1 VPDPYTSAYK
11 TVAAILDKYLNEL
24 VGKNKPTHSEDDNLR
39 VVMMF
44 DESHYLLQD
53 VVMNKERKTT
63 GKDKGVKYSALLFR
77 LIRIWLSK
85 KQKGVRIV
93 GIFTGT
99 SGSLRNFHHLDPK
112 PSETTDSCGFRD
124 EYKFYPCGEQVFEEF
139 YSLTTLG
146 CLRFAK
152 GPHEDGSL
160 SRYVPNE
167 YLQAIPYGRP
177 LFVKMQAKDKLTAK
191 LLQTVCRRMLMVT
204 SSEWTLDD
212 DRTAWMSILGTR
224 FQIGQTSMDISSSL
238 VAGGYA
244 NWVDVSAENTATI
257 CFGPDPVCAYLA
269 RGLMDEDWSID
280 LPTWGESV
288 MTVQG
293 RQKKWWVQKAS
304 DLFGKGLVRPE
315 KGDFG
320 EVMVAMFL
328 ILCCDE
334 ERKML
339 NHKKDNSGEVFITK
353 YQTFSVQLDLVIA
366 RWANGGRRNA
376 SVSEILVAGEVL
388 EQEAQSVAFFSISA
402 IQVCR
407 NYLRIY
413 DHDWSA
419 LADQDFLENLYQ
431 AGVGFYTF
439 PGCSTID
446 MVFALKCHCED
457 GQKEAVF
464 YPMVVSVKARAAFGP
479 GDVTKALKKMQQK
492 AADAG
497 WESGLCLLFL
507 LGPDQSNKNKEQR
520 LEAGAIKEM
529 KRKKVA
535 CRVVYMPRDDEFE
548 VYRSFT
554 GTVDIKERPELL
566 ASHSFVR
573 YHIPKTTTNK
583 EDPSRKNQ
591 PPDFWR
597 QCLRRRPYHESQDKN
612 LILMEELAGVV
623 VSDKSEICDE
633 QKLKRELNQKQHKKR
648 KK

>member
-1 VPDPYTSAYK
+1 
-11 TVAAILDKYLNEL
+11 
-24 VGKNKPTHSEDDNLR
+24 
-39 VVMMF
+39 
-44 DESHYLLQD
+44 
-53 VVMNKERKTT
+53 
-63 GKDKGVKYSALLFR
+63 
-77 LIRIWLSK
+77 
-85 KQKGVRIV
+85 
-93 GIFTGT
+93 
-99 SGSLRNFHHLDPK
+99 
-112 PSETTDSCGFRD
+112 
-124 EYKFYPCGEQVFEEF
+124 
-139 YSLTTLG
+139 LTTLG
-146 CLRFAK
+146 CLSYNDEILVAK
-152 GPHEDGSL
+152 GPHEDSSS
-160 SRYVPNE
+160 SRYTPNE

-177 LFVKMQAKDKLTAK
+177 LFVKMQAKGKLTAK
-191 LLQTVCRRMLMVT
+191 SLQTVCRRMLMVT
-204 SSEWTLDD
+204 SSDWTLDD

-224 FQIGQTSMDISSSL
+224 FQMGQTSMDISSAL

-244 NWVDVSAENTATI
+244 NLVDVSAENTATI

-269 RGLMDEDWSID
+269 MGLMDEDWSIN
-280 LPTWGESV
+280 LPNGGESV
-288 MTVQG
+288 IPVQG
-293 RQKKWWVQKAS
+293 RQKKWWVQQAS

-339 NHKKDNSGEVFITK
+339 NQEKDDSKEAFVTK
-353 YQTFSVQLDLVIA
+353 YQTFSVRLDLVIA

-376 SVSEILVAGEVL
+376 SVSGIFVPGEVN
-388 EQEAQSVAFFSISA
+388 EQEAQRVVSFSISA

-419 LADQDFLENLYQ
+419 LADQGFLENLYQ

-446 MVFALKCHCED
+446 MVFALKCHD
-457 GQKEAVF
+457 KNGKNEAVF

-479 GDVTKALKKMQQK
+479 GDVTKALKQMQQK
-492 AADAG
+492 AAHAG
-497 WESGLCLLFL
+497 WKSGLCLLFL
-507 LGPDQSNKNKEQR
+507 LGPDPSDKNKEQR
-520 LEAGAIKEM
+520 LEAEAIDEM
-529 KRKKVA
+529 KEKVA

-554 GTVDIKERPELL
+554 GTVNVKERPELL

-573 YHIPKTTTNK
+573 YHVPKTTTNK
-583 EDPSRKNQ
+583 EDPSRKNH

-597 QCLRRRPYHESQDKN
+597 HCLRRRPYHKSPDKN

-623 VSDKSEICDE
+623 VSNKSEIYDE
-633 QKLKRELNQKQHKKR
+633 QKFKTQSSQKHHKKR